1 MFKSRLQSIDAQGI
15 FLRFYIPSSWGVPFI
30 YIAIWSASQPS
41 NLYSHWSSFGC
52 LSYQGFAR
60 DGRMCCKLWG
70 YYSEVILS
78 LMWPTELVQCI
89 EYGSDGYFTWIFP
102 FLFTC
107 TFLPH
112 SSVFCLLVQV
122 AYLKPSKECS
132 LFRLLEWSASS
143 VSILKL
149 LSTYWAMTGKRM
161 GLSISW
167 GRSHMALFCVR
178 ILPPLAS
185 LCIVKYNASR

>member
-1 MFKSRLQSIDAQGI
+1 
-15 FLRFYIPSSWGVPFI
+15 
-30 YIAIWSASQPS
+30 
-41 NLYSHWSSFGC
+41 
-52 LSYQGFAR
+52 
-60 DGRMCCKLWG
+60 
-70 YYSEVILS
+70 
-78 LMWPTELVQCI
+78 MWPTELVQCI

-107 TFLPH
+107 TSLPH

-122 AYLKPSKECS
+122 AYIKPSKECS

-178 ILPPLAS
+178 ILPLSQLPNLTNNKTLRNDQRMTHS
-185 LCIVKYNASR
+185 TSIKHNYQTFKYK